1 MGRKKKEQQQESLKQ
16 NPVNETPEDSD
27 SAEYEEMPDQSE
39 QIMQTGSVTVTKAK
53 HVIHCLTIVGQIE
66 GHFIAP
72 EQNKTTKYE
81 HLLPILVTMEESRE
95 VQGVLILLNT
105 MGGDVEAGL
114 AIAELIASMKKPTV
128 SLVLGGGHSIGVPLA
143 CAARR
148 SFIVPTATMTLHP
161 VRATG
166 TIIGVPQSLRTLE
179 EMQNRVC
186 DFIVKNSKITPER
199 LRALMTEVGNMVT
212 DVGTILGGEQAVEE
226 GLIDGVGGL
235 KEALAALKEMIE
247 KEKESGYNK

>member
-1 MGRKKKEQQQESLKQ
+1 MNEQNEKKR
-16 NPVNETPEDSD
+16 NETLE
-27 SAEYEEMPDQSE
+27 EVYELGAS
-39 QIMQTGSVTVTKAK
+39 QTENGIQVLTV
-53 HVIHCLTIVGQIE
+53 IGQVE

-81 HLLPILVTMEESRE
+81 HLLPILVSMEESKD
-95 VQGVLILLNT
+95 VKGVLILLNT

-114 AIAELIASMKKPTV
+114 AIAELIASMETPTV

-148 SFIVPTATMTLHP
+148 SFIVPSATMTLHP

-179 EMQNRVC
+179 EMQNRIC
-186 DFIVKNSKITPER
+186 NFIVKNSGISFER
-199 LRALMTEVGNMVT
+199 LLKLMTEVGKMVT
-212 DVGTILGGEQAVEE
+212 DVGTVLDGKQAVAE

-235 KEALAALKEMIE
+235 KEALSSLKEMIE
-247 KEKESGYNK
+247 NSEKSRYNKEHDEDN

>member
-1 MGRKKKEQQQESLKQ
+1 MS
-16 NPVNETPEDSD
+16 
-27 SAEYEEMPDQSE
+27 EMEKNFQSE
-39 QIMQTGSVTVTKAK
+39 ELERLVEIGAAETDGGIRVLTV
-53 HVIHCLTIVGQIE
+53 IGQIE

-235 KEALAALKEMIE
+235 KEALAALKEMLE

>member
-1 MGRKKKEQQQESLKQ
+1 MNEKKSIQQEALEELLELGAS
-16 NPVNETPEDSD
+16 ETDSD
-27 SAEYEEMPDQSE
+27 LQ
-39 QIMQTGSVTVTKAK
+39 VLTV
-53 HVIHCLTIVGQIE
+53 IGQIE
-66 GHFIAP
+66 GHFLAP

-81 HLLPILVTMEESRE
+81 HLLPTLVSMEESKK
-95 VQGVLILLNT
+95 VKGVLILLNT

-114 AIAELIASMKKPTV
+114 AIAELIASMDTPTV

-179 EMQNRVC
+179 EMQNRIC
-186 DFIVKNSKITPER
+186 DFIVKNSRIS
-199 LRALMTEVGNMVT
+199 LA
-212 DVGTILGGEQAVEE
+212 
-226 GLIDGVGGL
+226 GL
-235 KEALAALKEMIE
+235 
-247 KEKESGYNK
+247 

>member
-1 MGRKKKEQQQESLKQ
+1 MIELGAA
-16 NPVNETPEDSD
+16 ETD
-27 SAEYEEMPDQSE
+27 
-39 QIMQTGSVTVTKAK
+39 TGIRVLTV
-53 HVIHCLTIVGQIE
+53 IGQIE

-81 HLLPILVTMEESRE
+81 HLLPILVSMEESKE

-114 AIAELIASMKKPTV
+114 AIAELIASMTTPTV

-148 SFIVPTATMTLHP
+148 SYIVPTATMTLHP

-186 DFIVKNSKITPER
+186 DFIVKNSRISLQR
-199 LRALMTEVGNMVT
+199 LQSLMTEVGNMVT

-235 KEALAALKEMIE
+235 KEALATLKEMIE
-247 KEKESGYNK
+247 KTDENSYNKEHD

>member
-1 MGRKKKEQQQESLKQ
+1 MEQSAKNNQ
-16 NPVNETPEDSD
+16 NEELEQLLELGAGETDSG
-27 SAEYEEMPDQSE
+27 
-39 QIMQTGSVTVTKAK
+39 IRVLTV
-53 HVIHCLTIVGQIE
+53 IGQIE

-81 HLLPILVTMEESRE
+81 HLLPILVSMEESKE
-95 VQGVLILLNT
+95 VEGVLILLNT

-114 AIAELIASMKKPTV
+114 AIAELIASMRKPTV

-179 EMQNRVC
+179 EMQERIC
-186 DFIVKNSKITPER
+186 RFIVKNSKISMER
-199 LRALMTEVGNMVT
+199 LKALMTEVGNMVT
-212 DVGTILGGEQAVEE
+212 DVGTILGGERAVEE

-235 KEALAALKEMIE
+235 REALDALKEMIE
-247 KEKESGYNK
+247 NQEESQYNK

>member
-1 MGRKKKEQQQESLKQ
+1 MDQ
-16 NPVNETPEDSD
+16 NEKTFNNENIEEMVELG
-27 SAEYEEMPDQSE
+27 SAETD
-39 QIMQTGSVTVTKAK
+39 TGIRVLTV
-53 HVIHCLTIVGQIE
+53 IGQVE

-81 HLLPILVTMEESRE
+81 HLLPILVSMEESRD
-95 VQGVLILLNT
+95 VKGVLILLNT

-114 AIAELIASMKKPTV
+114 AIAELIASMTTPTV

-143 CAARR
+143 CAAQY
-148 SFIVPTATMTLHP
+148 SYIVPTATMTLHP

-179 EMQNRVC
+179 EMQNRIC
-186 DFIVKNSKITPER
+186 NFIVKNSKISLER
-199 LRALMTEVGNMVT
+199 LKTLMTDVGNMVT
-212 DVGTILGGEQAVEE
+212 DVGTILAGEQAVEE

-235 KEALAALKEMIE
+235 KEALATLKEMLE
-247 KEKESGYNK
+247 KNEESGYNN

>member
-1 MGRKKKEQQQESLKQ
+1 MNEKKSIQQEALEELLELGAS
-16 NPVNETPEDSD
+16 ETDSD
-27 SAEYEEMPDQSE
+27 LQ
-39 QIMQTGSVTVTKAK
+39 VLTV
-53 HVIHCLTIVGQIE
+53 IGQIE
-66 GHFIAP
+66 GHFLAP

-81 HLLPILVTMEESRE
+81 HLLPTLVSMEESKK
-95 VQGVLILLNT
+95 VKGVLILLNT

-114 AIAELIASMKKPTV
+114 AIAELIASMDTPTV

-179 EMQNRVC
+179 EMQNRIC
-186 DFIVKNSKITPER
+186 DFIVKNSRISLAR
-199 LRALMTEVGNMVT
+199 LRALMTDVGNMVT
-212 DVGTILGGEQAVEE
+212 DVGTILGGEQAVQE

-235 KEALAALKEMIE
+235 KEALQALKEMIE
-247 KEKESGYNK
+247 KQDKTEYNEQYDTDCKS

>member
-1 MGRKKKEQQQESLKQ
+1 MEQEKKNNELLEELCELGVSETESGIQVL
-16 NPVNETPEDSD
+16 
-27 SAEYEEMPDQSE
+27 
-39 QIMQTGSVTVTKAK
+39 SV
-53 HVIHCLTIVGQIE
+53 IGQVE

-81 HLLPILVTMEESRE
+81 HLLPLLVAMEEKES

-114 AIAELIASMKKPTV
+114 AIAELIASMQTPTV

-143 CAARR
+143 CAARC
-148 SFIVPTATMTLHP
+148 SFIVPSATMTIHP

-166 TIIGVPQSLRTLE
+166 TIIGVPQSLRNLE
-179 EMQNRVC
+179 EMQNRIC
-186 DFIVKNSKITPER
+186 KFIVKNSKISFDR
-199 LRALMTEVGNMVT
+199 LHQLMTQVGNLVT
-212 DVGTILGGEQAVEE
+212 DVGTILDGEQAVSE

-235 KEALAALKEMIE
+235 KDALAALKEMIE
-247 KEKESGYNK
+247 KEE

>member
-1 MGRKKKEQQQESLKQ
+1 MEKDERKYYDEQMAELMELGAT
-16 NPVNETPEDSD
+16 ETDSG
-27 SAEYEEMPDQSE
+27 
-39 QIMQTGSVTVTKAK
+39 IRVLTV
-53 HVIHCLTIVGQIE
+53 IGQIE

-81 HLLPILVTMEESRE
+81 HLLPVLVSMEESRE
-95 VQGVLILLNT
+95 VKGVLILLNT

-114 AIAELIASMKKPTV
+114 AIAELIASMTKPTV

-143 CAARR
+143 CAAQR

-186 DFIVKNSKITPER
+186 NFIIKNSRISMER
-199 LRALMTEVGNMVT
+199 LKELMTEVGNMVT

-247 KEKESGYNK
+247 KEEESSYNK

>member
-1 MGRKKKEQQQESLKQ
+1 MEKENNGIQ
-16 NPVNETPEDSD
+16 NEEFEQMIELGAAETD
-27 SAEYEEMPDQSE
+27 
-39 QIMQTGSVTVTKAK
+39 TGIRVLTV
-53 HVIHCLTIVGQIE
+53 IGQIE

-81 HLLPILVTMEESRE
+81 HLLPILVSMEESKE

-114 AIAELIASMKKPTV
+114 AIAELIASMTTPTV

-148 SFIVPTATMTLHP
+148 SYIVPTATMTLHP

-186 DFIVKNSKITPER
+186 DFIVKNSRISLQR
-199 LRALMTEVGNMVT
+199 LQSLMTEVGNMVT

-235 KEALAALKEMIE
+235 KEALATLKEMIE
-247 KEKESGYNK
+247 KTDENSYNKEHD

>member
-1 MGRKKKEQQQESLKQ
+1 MAKGSDKMEKEKKTTGISDEI
-16 NPVNETPEDSD
+16 EDICEIGMADTD
-27 SAEYEEMPDQSE
+27 SGIQ
-39 QIMQTGSVTVTKAK
+39 VLTV
-53 HVIHCLTIVGQIE
+53 IGQVE
-66 GHFIAP
+66 GHFLAP

-81 HLLPILVTMEESRE
+81 HLLPILVSMEESKE
-95 VQGVLILLNT
+95 TKGVLILLNT

-114 AIAELIASMKKPTV
+114 AIAELVASMNTPTV

-179 EMQNRVC
+179 EMQLRVC
-186 DFIVKNSKITPER
+186 NFIVKNSRIPLKR
-199 LRALMTEVGNMVT
+199 LQELMTQVGNMVT

-247 KEKESGYNK
+247 NEQNKEYNENHE

>member
-1 MGRKKKEQQQESLKQ
+1 MEQDQKNNQVEELEQ
-16 NPVNETPEDSD
+16 LLELGAGETD
-27 SAEYEEMPDQSE
+27 
-39 QIMQTGSVTVTKAK
+39 TGIRVLTV
-53 HVIHCLTIVGQIE
+53 IGQIE

-81 HLLPILVTMEESRE
+81 HLLPILVSMEESKE
-95 VQGVLILLNT
+95 VEGVLILLNT

-114 AIAELIASMKKPTV
+114 AIAELIASMRKPTV

-179 EMQNRVC
+179 EMQERIC
-186 DFIVKNSKITPER
+186 RFIVKNSKISMER
-199 LRALMTEVGNMVT
+199 LKALMTEVGNMVT
-212 DVGTILGGEQAVEE
+212 DVGTILGGERAVEE

-235 KEALAALKEMIE
+235 REALDALKEMIE
-247 KEKESGYNK
+247 NQEESQYNK

>member
-1 MGRKKKEQQQESLKQ
+1 MDQQENK
-16 NPVNETPEDSD
+16 NE
-27 SAEYEEMPDQSE
+27 SAQLDQLVELGLAENESGI
-39 QIMQTGSVTVTKAK
+39 QVLTV
-53 HVIHCLTIVGQIE
+53 IGQIE
-66 GHFIAP
+66 GHFLAP

-81 HLLPILVTMEESRE
+81 HLLPLLVAMEESKD
-95 VQGVLILLNT
+95 VKGVLVLLNT

-114 AIAELIASMKKPTV
+114 AIAELIASMETPTV

-143 CAARR
+143 CAAQR

-179 EMQNRVC
+179 EMQERVC
-186 DFIVKNSKITPER
+186 NFIVKNSRISRDR
-199 LRALMTEVGNMVT
+199 LQKLMTEVGNMVT
-212 DVGTILGGEQAVEE
+212 DVGTILGGERAVEE

-235 KEALAALKEMIE
+235 REALATLKEMIE
-247 KEKESGYNK
+247 KCEKSGYNNGYEQDHQS

>member
-1 MGRKKKEQQQESLKQ
+1 MGQEEKKNSSEELEQLLELGAEETESGIRVL
-16 NPVNETPEDSD
+16 
-27 SAEYEEMPDQSE
+27 
-39 QIMQTGSVTVTKAK
+39 TV
-53 HVIHCLTIVGQIE
+53 IGQIE
-66 GHFIAP
+66 GHFMAP

-81 HLLPILVTMEESRE
+81 HLLPILVSMEESRE
-95 VQGVLILLNT
+95 VEGVLILLNT

-114 AIAELIASMKKPTV
+114 AIAELIASMTKPTV

-143 CAARR
+143 CAAKH

-179 EMQNRVC
+179 EMQERIC
-186 DFIVKNSKITPER
+186 RFIVKNSRISMER
-199 LRALMTEVGNMVT
+199 LKALMTEVGNMVT
-212 DVGTILGGEQAVEE
+212 DVGTILGGEQAAEE

-235 KEALAALKEMIE
+235 KEALATLKEMIE
-247 KEKESGYNK
+247 NQEESLYNK

>member
-1 MGRKKKEQQQESLKQ
+1 MSGGEFMNLEEKTSASEKE
-16 NPVNETPEDSD
+16 VNEICEMGMADTDSGI
-27 SAEYEEMPDQSE
+27 Q
-39 QIMQTGSVTVTKAK
+39 VLTV
-53 HVIHCLTIVGQIE
+53 IGQIE
-66 GHFIAP
+66 GHFLAP

-81 HLLPILVTMEESRE
+81 HLLPILVSMEESKE
-95 VQGVLILLNT
+95 TKGVLILLNT

-114 AIAELIASMKKPTV
+114 AIAELVASMNTPTV

-148 SFIVPTATMTLHP
+148 SFIVPTATMTIHP

-179 EMQNRVC
+179 EMQQRICN
-186 DFIVKNSKITPER
+186 FIVKNSRIPLDR
-199 LRALMTEVGNMVT
+199 LQQLMTQVGNMVT
-212 DVGTILGGEQAVEE
+212 DVGTILGGEQAVAE

-235 KEALAALKEMIE
+235 NEALAALKEMIE
-247 KEKESGYNK
+247 KEEHKEYNNKHEQDY

>member
-1 MGRKKKEQQQESLKQ
+1 MNDKKTHSEEVLEDLLELGSA
-16 NPVNETPEDSD
+16 ETDSD
-27 SAEYEEMPDQSE
+27 IQ
-39 QIMQTGSVTVTKAK
+39 VLTV
-53 HVIHCLTIVGQIE
+53 IGQIE
-66 GHFIAP
+66 GHFLAP

-81 HLLPILVTMEESRE
+81 HLLPILVSMEESKN
-95 VQGVLILLNT
+95 VKGVLILLNT

-114 AIAELIASMKKPTV
+114 AIAELIASMNTPTV
-128 SLVLGGGHSIGVPLA
+128 SLVLGGGHSIGVPLS
-143 CAARR
+143 CAAKR

-166 TIIGVPQSLRTLE
+166 TIIGVPQSLRNLE
-179 EMQNRVC
+179 EMQNRIC
-186 DFIVKNSKITPER
+186 DFIVKNSRISFER
-199 LRALMTEVGNMVT
+199 LKSLMTDVGNMVN

-247 KEKESGYNK
+247 KQVETEYNKNHEHDRKS

>member
-1 MGRKKKEQQQESLKQ
+1 MNESIEKIK
-16 NPVNETPEDSD
+16 NETLEGVY
-27 SAEYEEMPDQSE
+27 ALGAA
-39 QIMQTGSVTVTKAK
+39 QTESGIRVLTV
-53 HVIHCLTIVGQIE
+53 IGQIE
-66 GHFIAP
+66 GHFLAP

-81 HLLPILVTMEESRE
+81 HLLPILVEMEESKE

-114 AIAELIASMKKPTV
+114 AIAELIASMQTPTV

-148 SFIVPTATMTLHP
+148 SFIVPSATMTLHP

-179 EMQNRVC
+179 EMQNRIC
-186 DFIVKNSKITPER
+186 NFIVKNSRISFNR
-199 LRALMTEVGNMVT
+199 LLKLMTEVGNMVT
-212 DVGTILGGEQAVEE
+212 DIGTVLDGTQAVEE

-235 KEALAALKEMIE
+235 KEALDSLKEMIE
-247 KEKESGYNK
+247 KEQEKGYNKEHDENN

>member
-1 MGRKKKEQQQESLKQ
+1 MS
-16 NPVNETPEDSD
+16 
-27 SAEYEEMPDQSE
+27 EMEKNFQSE
-39 QIMQTGSVTVTKAK
+39 ELERLVEIGAAEMDGGIRVLTV
-53 HVIHCLTIVGQIE
+53 IGQIE

>member
-1 MGRKKKEQQQESLKQ
+1 MNEKKSIQQEALEELLELGAS
-16 NPVNETPEDSD
+16 ETDSD
-27 SAEYEEMPDQSE
+27 LQ
-39 QIMQTGSVTVTKAK
+39 VLTV
-53 HVIHCLTIVGQIE
+53 IGQIE
-66 GHFIAP
+66 GHFLAP

-81 HLLPILVTMEESRE
+81 HLLPTLVSMEESKK
-95 VQGVLILLNT
+95 VKGVLILLNT

-114 AIAELIASMKKPTV
+114 AIAELIASMDTPTV

-179 EMQNRVC
+179 EMQNRIC
-186 DFIVKNSKITPER
+186 DFIVKNSRISLTR
-199 LRALMTEVGNMVT
+199 LRALMTDVGNMVT
-212 DVGTILGGEQAVEE
+212 DVGTILGGEQAVQE

-235 KEALAALKEMIE
+235 KEALQALKEMIE
-247 KEKESGYNK
+247 KQDKTEYNEQYDKDCKS

>member
-1 MGRKKKEQQQESLKQ
+1 MS
-16 NPVNETPEDSD
+16 
-27 SAEYEEMPDQSE
+27 EMEKNFQSE
-39 QIMQTGSVTVTKAK
+39 ELERLVEIGAAETDGGIRVLTV
-53 HVIHCLTIVGQIE
+53 IGQIE